1 MGGGLT
7 KSAYYVIYISDN
19 ELQGIQGINEN
30 SYEPDEEN
38 FEKRLPK
45 KESLLS
51 MRKTVKILSF

>member
-38 FEKRLPK
+38 FEKRHPYG
-45 KESLLS
+45 
-51 MRKTVKILSF
+51 KIAKQAIL

>member
-1 MGGGLT
+1 VLEESMGGGLT

-38 FEKRLPK
+38 FEKRHPYG
-45 KESLLS
+45 
-51 MRKTVKILSF
+51 KIAKQAIL